1 MRRTTSAYLELEAAM
16 KNLAIIET
24 GDYTEALARLTV
36 YHAISC
42 VSLTLGCKS
51 REELMNKLT
60 LIPVKLWREVLRL
73 LEIERNVNEGFA
85 TLEDVREA
93 VEIAAALYGALRHVP
108 WK

>member
-1 MRRTTSAYLELEAAM
+1 MSRTTSAYLELEAAM

-36 YHAISC
+36 HHAINC
-42 VSLTLGCKS
+42 VFVILGCES

-60 LIPVKLWREVLRL
+60 LIPVKLWGEVLRL
-73 LEIERNVNEGFA
+73 LEIERNVNEGFV
-85 TLEDVREA
+85 TLEDLREA
-93 VEIAAALYGALRHVP
+93 VEIAAALYGVLRHAQ